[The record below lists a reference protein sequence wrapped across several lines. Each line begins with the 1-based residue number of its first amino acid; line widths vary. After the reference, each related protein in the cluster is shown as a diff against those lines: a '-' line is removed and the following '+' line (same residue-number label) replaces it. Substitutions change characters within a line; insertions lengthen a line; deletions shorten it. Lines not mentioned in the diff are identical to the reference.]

1 MNRMLYC
8 SECCT
13 KKGGRQNKWQ
23 KIQTGM
29 EYQLQLMQ
37 QLGRQSTAAP
47 LSLPEQLQKV
57 ADGWGA
63 DAPVDGLQ
71 DCKLSQLE
79 LLNTDIKQGAEFSRV
94 GNGTIDNV
102 FEALM
107 KEVMLFL
114 IESARWQ
121 GRYHEQRCS
130 GYRPQCALE
139 GNGGGGLCSKA
150 ADGAGGAGLGKRRTW
165 AGIEEGDSERRGAL
179 AGGQKAGVAVVE

>member
-29 EYQLQLMQ
+29 EYRLQLMQ

-47 LSLPEQLQKV
+47 LSLPEQLQIV

-71 DCKLSQLE
+71 DSKLSQLE
-79 LLNTDIKQGAEFSRV
+79 LLNTDVKQGAEFSRV

-102 FEALM
+102 FEALL
-107 KEVMLFL
+107 KEAMSFL
-114 IESARWQ
+114 IESARCAGEVPRAALQRRQTVVRVGREWRCRAVQQ
-121 GRYHEQRCS
+121 GCR
-130 GYRPQCALE
+130 
-139 GNGGGGLCSKA
+139 
-150 ADGAGGAGLGKRRTW
+150 W
-165 AGIEEGDSERRGAL
+165 RRG
-179 AGGQKAGVAVVE
+179 GIGKTTNMGRHRRGRQ